1 MEFKNIASFIWL
13 TDKFSYI
20 CPATEI
26 WFFLLYFWHFIS
38 PYSALGAPRVSLS
51 VLGFSSCGLPLFS
64 FVWSLVYPAAFGV
77 QKNALKLM
85 CLRVQKVFRFPHI
98 SPYLTQC
105 HHCWDDGCNDERIVV
120 KVAVKWCSHIW
131 IGLLYTINRWMHK
144 CTGFLFW
151 ETDQHPWVFS
161 VTKEATVRYSHYE
174 KKAAIALFYF
184 IYLFLL

>member
-1 MEFKNIASFIWL
+1 MSTNKFSSCLGHSKILIWNGWHHSATQYNVFSVFCPCVEYVEFKNIASFIWL
-13 TDKFSYI
+13 ADKFGYI

-85 CLRVQKVFRFPHI
+85 CLKVQKVFRFP
-98 SPYLTQC
+98 
-105 HHCWDDGCNDERIVV
+105 RI
-120 KVAVKWCSHIW
+120 
-131 IGLLYTINRWMHK
+131 
-144 CTGFLFW
+144 
-151 ETDQHPWVFS
+151 
-161 VTKEATVRYSHYE
+161 
-174 KKAAIALFYF
+174 
-184 IYLFLL
+184 